1 MAETTNATSNA
12 TANSTGSR
20 ETFDISLEKPVAF
33 NDIEQ
38 QQFVTSR
45 DFCHRFV
52 NPLFKAA
59 YADFIGSIFT
69 VDRQGVQ
76 QVVLYFDHKD
86 HNDSVVATTK
96 QPTNDDGM
104 VNETILNVRRYT
116 NRAINGDKYYFTEE
130 GKEGLDKFFMNMV
143 RKRNRDGSFKVDY
156 NRVKTTTSLGGGM
169 INQPGQQ
176 VTQVSFI
183 DPVKIV
189 ETVFGTTTANDHKL
203 EYDVRIINSVQS
215 PYAMQTGSSNFN
227 YLLTIQRLD
236 DNSLNDICSELGI
249 VGAGLDIV
257 R

>member
-1 MAETTNATSNA
+1 MAENHATSNTTVN
-12 TANSTGSR
+12 TADR
-20 ETFDISLEKPVAF
+20 EKFDISLESPLGF

-38 QQFVTSR
+38 QMFVTSR
-45 DFCHRFV
+45 SFCHRFV

-59 YADFIGSIFT
+59 YADYIGSIFT

-86 HNDSVVATTK
+86 HGDSITATTK

-116 NRAINGDKYYFTEE
+116 NRVINGDRYYFTNE
-130 GKEGLDKFFMNMV
+130 GKEGLDKFFMNFA
-143 RKRNRDGSFKVDY
+143 RKRGRDGSFKIDY
-156 NRVKTTTSLGGGM
+156 GRVKTTTSLGGGL

-189 ETVFGTTTANDHKL
+189 ETVFGTKTAEGHQL

-215 PYAMQTGSSNFN
+215 QYAMMNGSSNLN

-236 DNSLNDICSELGI
+236 DNELNEVCGEIGI